1 MKIQIQI
8 QIQIIYWFRN
18 PMIGLSP

>member
-8 QIQIIYWFRN
+8 HIQIIYWFRN